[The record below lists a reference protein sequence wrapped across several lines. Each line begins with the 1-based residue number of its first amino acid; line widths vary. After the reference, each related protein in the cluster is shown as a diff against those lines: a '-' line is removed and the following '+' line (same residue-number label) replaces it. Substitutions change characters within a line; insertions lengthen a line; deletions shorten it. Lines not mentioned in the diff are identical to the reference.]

1 MWAAIGAEEVL
12 GYVGIGYIVHSFIHS
27 FRQTSIFVQQ
37 AEMLEE
43 NVAGANVRCH
53 RAGNSGE
60 GETGLKEVSAIKE
73 NVCGPRGKQEGR
85 LCVLREKISVWMVTF
100 CRN

>member
-1 MWAAIGAEEVL
+1 ML

-60 GETGLKEVSAIKE
+60 GGTGLKEVSAIKE
-73 NVCGPRGKQEGR
+73 NVCGPRGGNKRGG
-85 LCVLREKISVWMVTF
+85 CVF
-100 CRN
+100 